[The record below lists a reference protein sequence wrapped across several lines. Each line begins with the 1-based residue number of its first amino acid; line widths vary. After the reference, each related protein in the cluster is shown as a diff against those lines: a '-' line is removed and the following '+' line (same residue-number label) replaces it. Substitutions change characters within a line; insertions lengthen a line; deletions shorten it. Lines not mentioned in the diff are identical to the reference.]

1 MVIISPAQLCR
12 SEQDRVTIGQNILT
26 AEDKVMFEK
35 TQKIISTVI
44 GFILIGL
51 LVLIFVLRMDP
62 IGSVYPDSAR
72 ELNTGWT
79 DKDGNET
86 GIVGITDPPDTEF
99 QFYRSINGSILN
111 GESLCFTS
119 RNVLFS
125 IYLNG
130 KLIYDFHPTL
140 GGYYGNNYGDCIHT
154 VRLPVFSNEA
164 TLRIDGTVLLT
175 NKWTGFQGVV
185 LRTSGAYITEEVR
198 VNAGKTVVF
207 LLVFGFG
214 AIIFVFGLVESFLR
228 RDMLETISL
237 GVIIMLLSLWT
248 NGSAEVFQI
257 ITGNS
262 AMIRVAD
269 YTVMCLLPIPVLTFV
284 ASFTNNLKSK
294 PVMICIGLCVLNFF
308 VQFFGV
314 PAGLVDYGEMLRVS
328 HILII
333 IGMPVVAYIIVKSIR
348 ERKIDRVQRVYLIT
362 ALAVIFG
369 SGLADMVRYYSVRAA
384 DPSFIT
390 RIGLVIFAAIFTV
403 YEFKQL
409 VDAHIKSHETEMMR
423 RLAMEDTL
431 TGIYNRTAFT
441 FFEKEL
447 LERQKGKCL
456 FIHLDVNFL
465 KKVNDTYGHAEGD
478 RHIIAAARIIKESF
492 GQKGHCFRVGGDE
505 FFVILDDKDLQAEY
519 TRGLEKFRGL
529 IAEYNKEEHP
539 VPLSIAHG
547 FAEYDCAAQN
557 PEDAERLADSRMYE
571 NKKQMKSEGGI

>member
-1 MVIISPAQLCR
+1 
-12 SEQDRVTIGQNILT
+12 
-26 AEDKVMFEK
+26 MFEK
-35 TQKIISTVI
+35 TQKIISVVI
-44 GFILIGL
+44 GFLL
-51 LVLIFVLRMDP
+51 LVLVALVFVLHMDP
-62 IGSVYPDSAR
+62 IGSVYPDEAKDLSG
-72 ELNTGWT
+72 GWF
-79 DKDGNET
+79 DKDGNASEILGISVPPET
-86 GIVGITDPPDTEF
+86 AF
-99 QFYRSINGSILN
+99 QFSRVLDGSTLS
-111 GESLCFTS
+111 GESICFTS

-125 IYLNG
+125 IYLDD
-130 KLIYDFHPTL
+130 KLIYDFHPTM
-140 GGYYGNNYGDCIHT
+140 GGYYGKNYGDYIHT
-154 VRLPVFSNEA
+154 VRLPVFSDEK

-175 NKWTGFQGVV
+175 NKWTGFNDVMLQN
-185 LRTSGAYITEEVR
+185 SGAYIIEEVTA
-198 VNAGKTVVF
+198 NAGKTAIF

-214 AIIFVFGLVESFLR
+214 AMIFIFGLVESILHH
-228 RDMLETISL
+228 DMLETISL
-237 GVIIMLLSLWT
+237 GVMIMLLSLWT

-257 ITGNS
+257 ISGNS
-262 AMIRVAD
+262 AIIRVAD
-269 YTVMCLLPIPVLTFV
+269 YTVMCLLPIPVMTFV
-284 ASFTNNLKSK
+284 ASFTKNLKSK
-294 PVMICIGLCVLNFF
+294 AVIVYIGLGVLNFMI
-308 VQFFGV
+308 QLIGV
-314 PAGLVDYGEMLRVS
+314 PVGLVEYGEMLRVS
-328 HILII
+328 HIIII
-333 IGMPVVAYIIVKSIR
+333 IGMPVVVYLIVRSIR
-348 ERKIDRVQRVYLIT
+348 ERKIDRTQRIYLIS

-369 SGLADMVRYYSVRAA
+369 SGIADMIRYYSIRSD

-390 RIGLVIFAAIFTV
+390 RIGLVIFSAIFTV

-409 VDAHIKSHETEMMR
+409 VDAHIKSRETEMMR

-505 FFVILDDKDLQAEY
+505 FFVILDDKDPQAEY
-519 TRGLEKFRGL
+519 ARGLEKFREL

-557 PEDAERLADSRMYE
+557 PEEAERLADSRMYE
-571 NKKQMKSEGGI
+571 NKKQMKSEGVV

>member
-1 MVIISPAQLCR
+1 
-12 SEQDRVTIGQNILT
+12 
-26 AEDKVMFEK
+26 MFEK
-35 TQKIISTVI
+35 MQKIIATVI

-51 LVLIFVLRMDP
+51 IVLIFVLRMDP
-62 IGSVYPDSAR
+62 MGSVYPDNAR
-72 ELNTGWT
+72 ELNAGWL
-79 DKDGNET
+79 DKDGNAVET
-86 GIVGITDPPDTEF
+86 VGITDPPDSEI
-99 QFYRSINGSILN
+99 QFYRSLNGSMLN
-111 GESLCFTS
+111 GESLCFIS
-119 RNVLFS
+119 RNILFS
-125 IYLNG
+125 VYLNG

-140 GGYYGNNYGDCIHT
+140 GGYYGNNYGDYIHT
-154 VRLPVFSNEA
+154 VRLPVFTGEA

-175 NKWTGFQGVV
+175 NKWTGFHDVV
-185 LRTSGAYITEEVR
+185 LRTSGAYITDEVR
-198 VNAGKTVVF
+198 ANAGKTIVF

-214 AIIFVFGLVESFLR
+214 AIIFIFGLIESFLR

-257 ITGNS
+257 VTGNS
-262 AMIRVAD
+262 AILRVAD
-269 YTVMCLLPIPVLTFV
+269 YMVLCLLPIPVLVFV
-284 ASFTNNLKSK
+284 ASFTDNLKSK
-294 PVMICIGLCVLNFF
+294 PVMICIGLCVINFF
-308 VQFFGV
+308 VQFLGV
-314 PAGLVDYGEMLRVS
+314 PAGWVDYSKMLRVS
-328 HILII
+328 HATII
-333 IGMPVVAYIIVKSIR
+333 IGMPVVAYLIVRSIR
-348 ERKIDRVQRVYLIT
+348 EQKIDRTQRIYLIT
-362 ALAVIFG
+362 ALTVIFG
-369 SGLADMVRYYSVRAA
+369 SGLADMVRYYAIRSS

-390 RIGLVIFAAIFTV
+390 RIGLVIFAAIFTI
-403 YEFKQL
+403 YEFKQMI
-409 VDAHIKSHETEMMR
+409 DAQIKSHETEMMR

-431 TGIYNRTAFT
+431 TGIFNRTAFT

-505 FFVILDDKDLQAEY
+505 FFVILDGKELQEEY
-519 TRGLEKFRGL
+519 ARGLEKFHEL

-571 NKKQMKSEGGI
+571 NKKQMKSESVV

>member
-1 MVIISPAQLCR
+1 
-12 SEQDRVTIGQNILT
+12 
-26 AEDKVMFEK
+26 MFEK
-35 TQKIISTVI
+35 IQKIIATVI

-51 LVLIFVLRMDP
+51 IALIFTLRMDP

-72 ELNTGWT
+72 ELNAGWL
-79 DKDGNET
+79 DVDGNEAA
-86 GIVGITDPPDTEF
+86 IVGITAPRDTEF
-99 QFYRSINGSILN
+99 QLFRTLNGSTLN

-125 IYLNG
+125 VYING

-140 GGYYGNNYGDCIHT
+140 GGYYGNNYGDYIHT
-154 VRLPVFSNEA
+154 VRLPVFTGEA

-175 NKWTGFQGVV
+175 NKWTGFQNMV
-185 LRTSGAYITEEVR
+185 LRTSGSYITDEVR
-198 VNAGKTVVF
+198 INAGKTIVF

-214 AIIFVFGLVESFLR
+214 AIIFIFGLIESFLQ

-248 NGSAEVFQI
+248 NGSAGVFQI
-257 ITGNS
+257 VTGNS

-269 YTVMCLLPIPVLTFV
+269 YTVMCLLPIPVLVFV
-284 ASFTNNLKSK
+284 ASFTNNLNSK
-294 PVMICIGLCVLNFF
+294 PVMICIALCVINFF

-314 PAGLVDYGEMLRVS
+314 PAGMTEYGDMLRVS

-333 IGMPVVAYIIVKSIR
+333 IGMPVVAYLIVRSIR
-348 ERKIDRVQRVYLIT
+348 EQKIDRTQRIYLIT
-362 ALAVIFG
+362 ALTVIFG
-369 SGLADMVRYYSVRAA
+369 SGLADMVRYYSVRAE

-409 VDAHIKSHETEMMR
+409 LDAHIKSHETEMMR

-431 TGIYNRTAFT
+431 TGIFNRTAFT

-447 LERQKGKCL
+447 LERHKGKCL
-456 FIHLDVNFL
+456 FIHLEVNFL

-505 FFVILDDKDLQAEY
+505 FFVILDDKDFQTEY
-519 TRGLEKFRGL
+519 TQGLEKFHEL

-557 PEDAERLADSRMYE
+557 PEEAERLADSRMYE
-571 NKKQMKSEGGI
+571 NKKQMKSVGVVDTSKNG

>member
-1 MVIISPAQLCR
+1 
-12 SEQDRVTIGQNILT
+12 
-26 AEDKVMFEK
+26 MFEK
-35 TQKIISTVI
+35 TQKIIATVV
-44 GFILIGL
+44 GFLLLGLIV
-51 LVLIFVLRMDP
+51 LVFALKMDHA
-62 IGSVYPDSAR
+62 GSVYPDIPR
-72 ELNTGWT
+72 ELSSGWA
-79 DKDGNET
+79 DKDGNEAV
-86 GIVGITDPPDTEF
+86 ILEITDPPGTEVEF
-99 QFYRSINGSILN
+99 HHKLN
-111 GESLCFTS
+111 GKTLNGDSLCFIS
-119 RNVLFS
+119 RNIVFS
-125 IYLNG
+125 IYLGNE
-130 KLIYDFHPTL
+130 LIYDFHPTL
-140 GGYYGNNYGDCIHT
+140 SGYYGNNYGDYIHT
-154 VRLPVFSNEA
+154 VKLPAFMEEE
-164 TLRIDGTVLLT
+164 TLRIVGTVLLT
-175 NKWTGFQGVV
+175 NKWTGFNGVV
-185 LRTSGAYITEEVR
+185 LRDSGTYLTEEVR
-198 VNAGKTVVF
+198 LNTGKTIVF

-214 AIIFVFGLVESFLR
+214 AIIFIFGLIESFLR
-228 RDMLETISL
+228 HDMLETISL

-248 NGSAEVFQI
+248 NGSAGVFQI
-257 ITGNS
+257 VTGNS

-269 YTVMCLLPIPVLTFV
+269 YTVICLLPIPVLTFV

-294 PVMICIGLCVLNFF
+294 PVLVCIGLCVINFLA
-308 VQFFGV
+308 QFFGV
-314 PAGLVDYGEMLRVS
+314 PTGLLKYGEMLRVS

-333 IGMPVVAYIIVKSIR
+333 IGMPVVAYLIIRSIR
-348 ERKIDRVQRVYLIT
+348 EHKIDRTQRIYLIT

-369 SGLADMVRYYSVRAA
+369 SGIADMVRYYSVRAA

-390 RIGLVIFAAIFTV
+390 RIGLVIFAVIFTV

-447 LERQKGKCL
+447 LEREKGKCL
-456 FIHLDVNFL
+456 FIHLDVNYL

-492 GQKGHCFRVGGDE
+492 GQKGRCFRVGGDE
-505 FFVILDDKDLQAEY
+505 FFVILEDKDLQAEY
-519 TRGLEKFRGL
+519 KRGLEKFREL

-571 NKKQMKSEGGI
+571 NKKQMKSEGVV

>member
-1 MVIISPAQLCR
+1 
-12 SEQDRVTIGQNILT
+12 
-26 AEDKVMFEK
+26 MFEK
-35 TQKIISTVI
+35 TQKIITTVV
-44 GFILIGL
+44 GFMLIGL

-62 IGSVYPDSAR
+62 MGSVYPDNAR
-72 ELNTGWT
+72 EFNAGWS
-79 DKDGNET
+79 DNDGNAAE
-86 GIVGITDPPDTEF
+86 IVGLDDPPDTEF
-99 QFYRSINGSILN
+99 QFCRTLNGSMLN

-119 RNVLFS
+119 RNVVFS

-130 KLIYDFHPTL
+130 KPIYDFHPTL
-140 GGYYGNNYGDCIHT
+140 GGYYGNTYGDYIHT
-154 VRLPVFSNEA
+154 VRLPVFSGEA
-164 TLRIDGTVLLT
+164 MLRIDGTVLRA
-175 NKWTGFQGVV
+175 NRWTGFKDVV
-185 LRTSGAYITEEVR
+185 LRTSGAYITEEITL
-198 VNAGKTVVF
+198 NAGKTIIF

-214 AIIFVFGLVESFLR
+214 AIIFIFGLIESFLR
-228 RDMLETISL
+228 RDMIETISL

-248 NGSAEVFQI
+248 NGSAEVFQM

-262 AMIRVAD
+262 AMISVAD
-269 YTVMCLLPIPVLTFV
+269 YTVMCLLPIPVLVFV
-284 ASFTNNLKSK
+284 ASFTDNLKSK
-294 PVMICIGLCVLNFF
+294 PVMICIWLCVINFF
-308 VQFFGV
+308 IQFLGV
-314 PAGLVDYGEMLRVS
+314 PAGWVKYGDMLRVS

-333 IGMPVVAYIIVKSIR
+333 IGMPVVGYIIVKSIR
-348 ERKIDRVQRVYLIT
+348 EQKIDRTQRIYLIS
-362 ALAVIFG
+362 ALGVIFG
-369 SGLADMVRYYSVRAA
+369 SGLADMVRYYAIHSE

-390 RIGLVIFAAIFTV
+390 RIGLVIFSVIFTV

-409 VDAHIKSHETEMMR
+409 LDAHIKSRETEMMR

-431 TGIYNRTAFT
+431 TGIFNRTAFT

-505 FFVILDDKDLQAEY
+505 FFVILDDKDPQAEY
-519 TRGLEKFRGL
+519 ARGLEKFHEL
-529 IAEYNKEEHP
+529 ITEYNKEEHP

-571 NKKQMKSEGGI
+571 NKKQMKSEA

>member
-1 MVIISPAQLCR
+1 
-12 SEQDRVTIGQNILT
+12 
-26 AEDKVMFEK
+26 MFEK
-35 TQKIISTVI
+35 IQKIIATVV
-44 GFILIGL
+44 GFMLIGL
-51 LVLIFVLRMDP
+51 IVLIFVLRMDP
-62 IGSVYPDSAR
+62 MGSVYPDNAR
-72 ELNTGWT
+72 DLSTGWL
-79 DKDGNET
+79 DKDANKAE
-86 GIVGITDPPDTEF
+86 IVGIDDPPDSEF
-99 QFYRSINGSILN
+99 QLYRTLNGSMLN
-111 GESLCFTS
+111 GESLCFIS

-140 GGYYGNNYGDCIHT
+140 GGYYGNNYGDYIHT
-154 VRLPVFSNEA
+154 VRLPVFSGDA
-164 TLRIDGTVLLT
+164 TIRIDGTVLLT
-175 NKWTGFQGVV
+175 NKWTGFQNMA
-185 LRTSGAYITEEVR
+185 LRISGGYIIDEIKE
-198 VNAGKTVVF
+198 NAGKTIAF

-214 AIIFVFGLVESFLR
+214 AIIFIFGLIESFLR

-262 AMIRVAD
+262 AMLRVTD
-269 YTVMCLLPIPVLTFV
+269 YTVLCLLPIPVLTFV
-284 ASFTNNLKSK
+284 AAFTDNLKSK

-308 VQFFGV
+308 AQFLGV

-333 IGMPVVAYIIVKSIR
+333 IGMPVAIYIIVRSIR
-348 ERKIDRVQRVYLIT
+348 EQKIDRTQRIYLIT
-362 ALAVIFG
+362 ALAIIFS
-369 SGLADMVRYYSVRAA
+369 SGIADMVRYYAIRAS

-390 RIGLVIFAAIFTV
+390 RIGLVIFSAIFTV

-519 TRGLEKFRGL
+519 TRGLEKFREL

-547 FAEYDCAAQN
+547 VAEYDCAAQN

-571 NKKQMKSEGGI
+571 NKKQMKSEGAVQ

>member
-1 MVIISPAQLCR
+1 
-12 SEQDRVTIGQNILT
+12 
-26 AEDKVMFEK
+26 MFEK
-35 TQKIISTVI
+35 TQKIIATVI
-44 GFILIGL
+44 GFMLIGL
-51 LVLIFVLRMDP
+51 IVLIFVLRMDP
-62 IGSVYPDSAR
+62 VGSVYPDSAR
-72 ELNTGWT
+72 DLSAGWL
-79 DKDGNET
+79 DNGGNET
-86 GIVGITDPPDTEF
+86 DIVGITDPPNTEF
-99 QFYRSINGSILN
+99 KFYRSLNGSILN

-125 IYLNG
+125 VYING
-130 KLIYDFHPTL
+130 KPIYDFHPTL
-140 GGYYGNNYGDCIHT
+140 GGYYGNNYGDYIHT
-154 VRLPVFSNEA
+154 VRLPVFSGEA
-164 TLRIDGTVLLT
+164 TLRIEGTVLLA
-175 NKWTGFQGVV
+175 NKWTGFQNVV
-185 LRTSGAYITEEVR
+185 LQISGSYINKVIKE
-198 VNAGKTVVF
+198 NAGKTIIF

-214 AIIFVFGLVESFLR
+214 AIIFIFGLIESFLR

-237 GVIIMLLSLWT
+237 GVIVMLLSLWT
-248 NGSAEVFQI
+248 NGSAGVFQI
-257 ITGNS
+257 VTGNS
-262 AMIRVAD
+262 AMLRVAD
-269 YTVMCLLPIPVLTFV
+269 YTVMCLLPIPVLVFV

-294 PVMICIGLCVLNFF
+294 PVMICIGLCVINFF

-314 PAGLVDYGEMLRVS
+314 PAGLVQYGDMLRVS
-328 HILII
+328 HGLII
-333 IGMPVVAYIIVKSIR
+333 VGMPVVIYLIVRSIR
-348 ERKIDRVQRVYLIT
+348 EQKIDRTQRIYLIT
-362 ALAVIFG
+362 ALGVIFG
-369 SGLADMVRYYSVRAA
+369 SGLADMVRYYAIRSS

-431 TGIYNRTAFT
+431 TGIFNRTAFT

-447 LERQKGKCL
+447 LSRQKGKCL
-456 FIHLDVNFL
+456 FIHLDVNYL

-492 GQKGHCFRVGGDE
+492 GRKGHCFRVGGDE
-505 FFVILDDKDLQAEY
+505 FFVILDDKDLQTEY
-519 TRGLEKFRGL
+519 MQGLERFREL

-571 NKKQMKSEGGI
+571 NKKQMKSESTN

>member
-1 MVIISPAQLCR
+1 
-12 SEQDRVTIGQNILT
+12 
-26 AEDKVMFEK
+26 MFEK
-35 TQKIISTVI
+35 TQKIIATVI

-51 LVLIFVLRMDP
+51 IVMIFVTHMDP
-62 IGSVYPDSAR
+62 IGSVYSDSKTD
-72 ELNTGWT
+72 LSTGWI
-79 DKDGNET
+79 DEEGNEVD
-86 GIVGITDPPDTEF
+86 IFGITDPPDTEF
-99 QFYRSINGSILN
+99 RFYRTLNGSMLN
-111 GESLCFTS
+111 GESLCFSS
-119 RNVLFS
+119 RNVIFS
-125 IYLNG
+125 VYING

-140 GGYYGNNYGDCIHT
+140 GGYYGKNYGDYIHT
-154 VRLPVFSNEA
+154 VRLPVFTGDA

-175 NKWTGFQGVV
+175 NKWTGFQNAV
-185 LRTSGAYITEEVR
+185 LRTSGAYITEEIA
-198 VNAGKTVVF
+198 VNAGKTIAF

-214 AIIFVFGLVESFLR
+214 AIIFIFGLVESFLR
-228 RDMLETISL
+228 RDMIETISL

-262 AMIRVAD
+262 AILRVTD

-294 PVMICIGLCVLNFF
+294 PVMICIGLCVINFF
-308 VQFFGV
+308 IQFLGV
-314 PAGLVDYGEMLRVS
+314 PTGLVDYGEMLRVS

-333 IGMPVVAYIIVKSIR
+333 IGMPVVIFLIVKSIR
-348 ERKIDRVQRVYLIT
+348 EQKIDREQRVYLIT
-362 ALAVIFG
+362 ALTVIFG

-390 RIGLVIFAAIFTV
+390 RIGLVIFSAIFTI
-403 YEFKQL
+403 YEFRQL
-409 VDAHIKSHETEMMR
+409 VNAHIKSHETEMMR

-492 GQKGHCFRVGGDE
+492 GRKGHCFRVGGDE
-505 FFVILDDKDLQAEY
+505 FFVILDDKDFQTEY
-519 TRGLEKFRGL
+519 TQGLEKFREL

-547 FAEYDCAAQN
+547 YAEYDCAAQN

-571 NKKQMKSEGGI
+571 NKKQMKSEGVSDTSKVSN

>member
-1 MVIISPAQLCR
+1 
-12 SEQDRVTIGQNILT
+12 
-26 AEDKVMFEK
+26 MFEK
-35 TQKIISTVI
+35 TQKIITTVI
-44 GFILIGL
+44 GFFLIGL
-51 LVLIFVLRMDP
+51 IVLIFVLRMDNT
-62 IGSVYPDSAR
+62 GSVYPDNAR
-72 ELNTGWT
+72 QLSSGWL

-86 GIVGITDPPDTEF
+86 EIVGMTDPPDTEF
-99 QFYRSINGSILN
+99 QFYRSLNGSTLN

-119 RNVLFS
+119 RNVIFS

-140 GGYYGNNYGDCIHT
+140 GGYYGNNYGDYIHT
-154 VRLPVFSNEA
+154 VRLPVFPGEA
-164 TLRIDGTVLLT
+164 TLRIDGTILLT
-175 NKWTGFQGVV
+175 NKWTGFQSMM
-185 LRTSGAYITEEVR
+185 LRTSGAYITEEIK

-214 AIIFVFGLVESFLR
+214 AIIFIFGLIESLLR

-237 GVIIMLLSLWT
+237 GVMIMLLSLWT
-248 NGSAEVFQI
+248 NGSAGVFQI

-262 AMIRVAD
+262 AIIRVAD
-269 YTVMCLLPIPVLTFV
+269 YMVMCLLPIPGLVFV

-294 PVMICIGLCVLNFF
+294 PVMICIGLSVINFF

-314 PAGLVDYGEMLRVS
+314 PAGLVNYGDMLRVS

-333 IGMPVVAYIIVKSIR
+333 IGMPVVAYLIIRSIR
-348 ERKIDRVQRVYLIT
+348 EQKIDRSQRIYLIT

-409 VDAHIKSHETEMMR
+409 LDAHIKSRETEMMR

-519 TRGLEKFRGL
+519 ARGLEKFHEL

-571 NKKQMKSEGGI
+571 NKKQMKSEGVV

>member
-1 MVIISPAQLCR
+1 MSFLVTQIDFIYSG
-12 SEQDRVTIGQNILT
+12 DR
-26 AEDKVMFEK
+26 VMFE
-35 TQKIISTVI
+35 TMQKIITTVV
-44 GFILIGL
+44 GL
-51 LVLIFVLRMDP
+51 LLLGLVVLVFTVQMHAA
-62 IGSVYPDSAR
+62 GSIYPDDAVP
-72 ELNTGWT
+72 LDTGWLDT
-79 DKDGNET
+79 DGNEV
-86 GIVGITDPPDTEF
+86 GILGITDPPGSTVEF
-99 QFYRSINGSILN
+99 FHTLENID
-111 GESLCFTS
+111 GESLCFVS
-119 RNVLFS
+119 RNIIFTVF
-125 IYLNG
+125 LNDEP
-130 KLIYDFHPTL
+130 IYDFHPTL
-140 GGYYGNNYGDCIHT
+140 GGYYGNHYGDYIHT
-154 VRLPVFSNEA
+154 VRLPAFSGEA
-164 TLRIDGTVLLT
+164 TLRIKGDILLV
-175 NKWTGFQGVV
+175 NKWTGFQGAV
-185 LRTSGAYITEEVR
+185 LQSSGKYVTEEISMY
-198 VNAGKTVVF
+198 AGKTIVF

-214 AIIFVFGLVESFLR
+214 AIIFIFGLIESFLR
-228 RDMLETISL
+228 QDMLETISL
-237 GVIIMLLSLWT
+237 GVIIMLLSMWT
-248 NGSAEVFQI
+248 NGSAGVFQI

-262 AMIRVAD
+262 AILRVVD
-269 YTVMCLLPIPVLTFV
+269 YTVMCLLPIPVLVFV
-284 ASFTNNLKSK
+284 AAFTDSLKSK
-294 PVMICIGLCVLNFF
+294 PVMICIGLCVVNFF

-314 PAGLVDYGEMLRVS
+314 PAGLVGYGDMLRVS

-333 IGMPVVAYIIVKSIR
+333 IGMPVVAYIIVRSIR
-348 ERKIDRVQRVYLIT
+348 EHKIDRTQRIYLIT

-369 SGLADMVRYYSVRAA
+369 SGLADMVRYYSARAT

-390 RIGLVIFAAIFTV
+390 RIGLVIFSVIFTV

-409 VDAHIKSHETEMMR
+409 VDAHIKSRQTEMMR

-492 GQKGHCFRVGGDE
+492 GQNGRCFRVGGDE
-505 FFVILDDKDLQAEY
+505 FFVILDCKDLQEEY
-519 TRGLEKFRGL
+519 ARGLGKFGEL

-571 NKKQMKSEGGI
+571 NKKQMKSEGVANMPKN